1 MGRPPSPLLRLLLA
15 LLLALLSILLPPL
28 LLAGTAAGTRR
39 ALPAGPTCAASR
51 QATCGAACIP
61 VPWLC
66 DGEQQCPD
74 GMDEQCDVPCGGDPH
89 VWQCDDGQCVSSSW
103 RCDGAADC
111 LDGSDEQDCVCG
123 AKKVQCPG
131 THHCI
136 PHWEL
141 CDRHQDCENG
151 WDEEGCPQQPCLP
164 GQWQCRNRVCIMA
177 DWKCNGIDDCGD
189 SSDED
194 VCAPCP
200 PGMERCDEGKC
211 ILESLMCNDEDDCL
225 DGTDEPSTC
234 GRSCFVRNGGCA
246 ETCTD
251 THWGVQCSCGA
262 GWVLQAD
269 GQSCADVDE
278 CSLEYSPC
286 SQLCSNTLG
295 AFSCACLQGYT
306 LRHGT
311 TCEVADNATQIL
323 VAVGQDLALLDVRT
337 QAYRPLL
344 STETKP
350 RALVYDLLRETYYW
364 LTEEGELRAHLP
376 GKGTQPL
383 YADATEV
390 NSISV
395 DWFTGQLYWASSH
408 PAAIC
413 AGLSDG
419 RGYVTVLGKD
429 VAPEQL
435 TVHPAARSLYW
446 VNRGLRGRT
455 VIAAAGMDGSNR
467 QELTVVSMEEPVGL
481 SLDHVAGRLYWISE
495 YKESIETLQVD
506 GSRRHSFPAVLRSHT
521 EPLGLAVFESRFF
534 WTDGTELVSA
544 AQASPQEHA
553 VLLRAPVSAF
563 TVVHVLQQPPRDT
576 AACAPGLCSHLCLL
590 SPVHLQGY
598 KCACPEGLFLL
609 PSGKCAEL
617 SIMYASGKTI
627 SLVQVGPGAHSKR
640 LQEWQEPLHLQDV
653 DWQRSVIYGT
663 DDRGTLLRVVG
674 HPGRREAI
682 VTGLPVCSARVDI
695 GSGDLYWLACNR
707 RDIGV
712 IQASDM
718 SPHILHRARSS
729 IQHIFLDWQRG
740 SLYWLA
746 RGQPLQQLS
755 LSGGLPWDA
764 WNETWPGDL
773 PAAMDSRAFSLLW
786 SSALGLRALSLT
798 KRQAVTLAPSWS
810 HSLVA
815 AFEPY
820 LMSANRTAL
829 LLWDRRT
836 LALVLSIPAADVRGV
851 VAFVGSELQ
860 AVPPRK
866 GPALPL
872 PPPVTITT
880 RTTTSTTAA
889 RPTISTTRPTQSKT
903 TSALTTTPAPT
914 SKSTTT
920 STKTTQSTST
930 KTTPAP
936 TTARTTPTKGTTVQ
950 PAITASTTTRSLPA
964 KTTAPWPATTT
975 QHPTSPA
982 RVVPP
987 TLPLPSGPA
996 HPLTPVLHLSCPRTH
1011 VPCRDGTECVAQ
1023 EYVCDGEKDCVD
1035 GSDEDGCAQLC
1046 DTPGAFHCASI
1057 AVCVGAGERC
1067 DGVPQCPDAS
1077 DETGC
1082 WTPTQECALRCDAA
1096 TRCIPQSWLCDGH
1109 ADCLDR
1115 SDEQGCVPKECGSAE
1130 FSCRS
1135 GQCVAVVLRCDGD
1148 HDCRDGSDEEDC
1160 AVPRPLVCRA
1170 GEVACPHSGECVPE
1184 AWRCDGAADCRDG
1197 TDEQGCPLEEGLCG
1211 DHQWGCSHGHKCI
1224 PDIWRCDGES
1234 DCTDGSDEAGCQ
1246 LAPCQSH
1253 EYPCGL
1259 GTCLNVSLVCDGR
1272 HDCADGSDEGGNCS
1286 VPCQQSC
1293 AHLCYPSPKG
1303 PRCWCDRGYQLAEDG
1318 LSCTDIDE
1326 CTELGEGV
1334 CSQMCLNAPGSY
1346 SCGCL
1351 PGYLLE
1357 PDGHVCKLTGPEP
1370 MLLVAMQSE
1379 VLSYG
1384 LRSGREEVLLTADKD
1399 RVVFSLD
1406 YDLVERKIFWM
1417 DLATESIRWQDLN
1430 LGKKGTLVKGVRSDC
1445 IAVDW
1450 LGRNLYWTDGAAGQV
1465 LATRLEAAWR
1475 GTPEYTVVMDG
1486 DLDRPHSLVLQ
1497 PLTGLLYWSEV
1508 GSHPRLMEATMDGS
1522 RRHVL
1527 LAQELGWP
1535 TALALDLPTWRI
1547 FWLDEKLGSVGS
1559 ARLDGTSV
1567 KVLHLHCVRSP
1578 FAAAVCEGQLYW
1590 SDRKPWSVQQVNKTT
1605 GKNRTVVLKRRGQP
1619 HGLQVMHPAL
1629 RPMAPNPCAARGC
1642 SHLCLLS
1649 TRHTGQCRCPTGL
1662 TLAADETTCLP
1673 LRISAFALLV
1683 SPAAVTQVYLK
1694 DLPTVAGSQGLPP
1707 HQALP
1712 LAKVG
1717 HLTAVDYAV
1726 KDKSLYFA
1734 EMEGDSIG
1742 LLRLKDS
1749 GRLSWKRA
1757 VAVEGTVSSLALD
1770 WLSGNLYWIGGQP
1783 HSIHVAAPGGRW
1795 ALVLLSKGLHGAAWL
1810 ALCPRASTMCFVTAA
1825 SSRGP
1830 GATVECAAMDGT
1842 GRRAVWRR
1850 ARAPTGLA
1858 FGSAGTRLYWA
1869 DRERG
1874 TISSVELDGSRFRVV
1889 REGLH
1894 GLSLFVIGEG
1904 FLLWSTTSMNGSS
1917 KIWHSRLEQAESW
1930 WFPMEQELVA
1940 MKIYSQFSQEG
1951 TNGCAKSNGGCAQLC
1966 LPNPAGRQCR
1976 CSPGYH
1982 LMRGVACTLAL
1993 PCPAPLQVCPDLQSC
2008 ISRDQVCDG
2017 HPDCADGSDES
2028 DCPSVQV
2035 GTQVPA
2041 VAPSGMSHVDEKK
2054 PALPTAAPKPWQPSL
2069 SLSTASGPQEHEEPF
2084 LVPLSTEEVLGAV
2097 PCSSETCNLRGD
2109 CAIEAGQVTCHC
2121 ALGYRGDYCEEAEV
2135 QPVAG
2140 PIALGV
2146 AVLLLLAAAAV
2157 GALTY
2162 MRRQDRR
2169 TRTSSTASTRV
2180 LTLYHRES
2188 DPEEEDEEVEELPPK
2203 SDTFVNEA
2211 YDGKEE
2217 LPAPLRKGPSHPD
2230 TVLS

>member
-1 MGRPPSPLLRLLLA
+1 M
-15 LLLALLSILLPPL
+15 
-28 LLAGTAAGTRR
+28 
-39 ALPAGPTCAASR
+39 
-51 QATCGAACIP
+51 
-61 VPWLC
+61 PWLC
-66 DGEQQCPD
+66 DGERQCPD
-74 GMDEQCDVPCGGDPH
+74 GTDEICDAPCGGDPH
-89 VWQCDDGQCVSSSW
+89 AWQCDDGRCVSSSW

-111 LDGSDEQDCVCG
+111 PDGSDEQDCVCG
-123 AKKVQCPG
+123 AKKLQCPG

-141 CDRHQDCENG
+141 CDRHQDCEDG

-177 DWKCNGIDDCGD
+177 KWKCNGVDDCGD

-200 PGMERCDEGKC
+200 AGMVRCDEGKC

-246 ETCTD
+246 ETCAD

-286 SQLCSNTLG
+286 SQLCRNTPG
-295 AFSCACLQGYT
+295 AFSCSCLEGYT

-311 TCEVADNATQIL
+311 ICEVADNSTQLL
-323 VAVGQDLALLDVRT
+323 VAVGEDLALLDVRT

-344 STETKP
+344 STETEP

-364 LTEEGELRAHLP
+364 LTEEGELCAHHP
-376 GKGTQPL
+376 GKGAQLL
-383 YADATEV
+383 YADAGEV

-413 AGLSDG
+413 AGLGDG

-435 TVHPAARSLYW
+435 TVYPAARSMYW
-446 VNRGLRGRT
+446 VNRGQKGRT
-455 VIAAAGMDGSNR
+455 VISAAGMDGSNR
-467 QELTVVSMEEPVGL
+467 RELTVVSMEEPVGL

-506 GSRRHSFPAVLRSHT
+506 GSGRHSFPSVLRSHT

-534 WTDGTELVSA
+534 WADGTELVSA
-544 AQASPQEHA
+544 SRASPQEHA

-563 TVVHVLQQPPRDT
+563 TVLHVLQQPPRDT

-590 SPVHLQGY
+590 SPVHPRGY
-598 KCACPEGLFLL
+598 KCACPEGLYLL

-617 SIMYASGKTI
+617 SIAYSSGTAI
-627 SLVQVGPGAHSKR
+627 SLVQVGPGPRSR
-640 LQEWQEPLHLQDV
+640 RVQEWREPLHLQDV
-653 DWQRSVIYGT
+653 DWQRAVLYGT

-674 HPGRREAI
+674 HPGRRETI
-682 VTGLPVCSARVDI
+682 VTGLPVCSAHVDI
-695 GSGDLYWLACNR
+695 RSGNLYWLACNR

-712 IQASDM
+712 TQAPDM
-718 SPHILHRARSS
+718 TPHILHRARGS
-729 IQHIFLDWQRG
+729 IQHLFLDWQRG
-740 SLYWLA
+740 ALYWLA

-755 LSGGLPWDA
+755 LAGGDPRDA
-764 WNETWPGDL
+764 WNETWPGEL
-773 PAAMDSRAFSLLW
+773 PVAMDSRAFSLLW

-798 KRQAVTLAPSWS
+798 KRQAVTLAPSWP
-810 HSLVA
+810 HGLVA

-820 LMSANRTAL
+820 LVSVNKTSL

-836 LALVLSIPAADVRGV
+836 LALVLSVPAEGV
-851 VAFVGSELQ
+851 QGAVAFVDLELP
-860 AVPPRK
+860 AVPAPVPTSR

-872 PPPVTITT
+872 HPPT
-880 RTTTSTTAA
+880 TTTSRTSTTTAPRA
-889 RPTISTTRPTQSKT
+889 SPTTTSAWPPTSTTRSPPRKT
-903 TSALTTTPAPT
+903 TTVPTTTAP
-914 SKSTTT
+914 TTT
-920 STKTTQSTST
+920 SQSAPT

-936 TTARTTPTKGTTVQ
+936 ATTTTTSQPTPTTTSAPATTQTAPPRTTTSTATTSTATTARSV
-950 PAITASTTTRSLPA
+950 PA
-964 KTTAPWPATTT
+964 KPAAPRLTTTT
-975 QHPTSPA
+975 QHPTVPARVEPSVPPAQPSPA
-982 RVVPP
+982 R
-987 TLPLPSGPA
+987 
-996 HPLTPVLHLSCPRTH
+996 PLTAIPRLSCPRTH

-1023 EYVCDGEKDCVD
+1023 EYVCDGEKDCAD

-1046 DTPGAFHCASI
+1046 DTPGAFRCVSG

-1077 DETGC
+1077 DEAGC
-1082 WTPTQECALRCDAA
+1082 WSPTQDCALRCDAA
-1096 TRCIPQSWLCDGH
+1096 TRCVPESWLCDGH

-1115 SDEQGCVPKECGSAE
+1115 ADEQHCAPKECSPAE
-1130 FSCRS
+1130 FPCRS
-1135 GQCVAVVLRCDGD
+1135 GQCVAVSLRCDGD
-1148 HDCRDGSDEEDC
+1148 RDCRDGSDEEGC
-1160 AVPRPLVCRA
+1160 AVPRPLLCRA
-1170 GEVACPHSGECVPE
+1170 GEVACPHSRQCVPE
-1184 AWRCDGAADCRDG
+1184 AWRCDGAADCEDG
-1197 TDEQGCPLEEGLCG
+1197 TDEEGCPREEGLCR
-1211 DHQWGCSHGHKCI
+1211 DQQWGCSRGHECI
-1224 PDIWRCDGES
+1224 PKAWRCDGEA

-1246 LAPCQSH
+1246 PAPCPSH

-1259 GTCLNVSLVCDGR
+1259 GVCLNVSLVCSGQQ
-1272 HDCADGSDEGGNCS
+1272 DCVNGSDEGGNCS
-1286 VPCQQSC
+1286 LPCQLRCSQ
-1293 AHLCYPSPKG
+1293 LCHPSPQG
-1303 PRCWCDRGYQLAEDG
+1303 PRCWCAPGYRLAEDG
-1318 LSCTDIDE
+1318 LTCVDIDE
-1326 CTELGEGV
+1326 CTEWGERA
-1334 CSQMCLNAPGSY
+1334 CSQTCLNAPGSY

-1351 PGYLLE
+1351 AGYLLE
-1357 PDGHVCKLTGPEP
+1357 PDGHVCKLSGPEP
-1370 MLLVAMQSE
+1370 TLLVAVQSE

-1384 LRSGREEVLLTADKD
+1384 LRSGREEVLLATDKE
-1399 RVVFSLD
+1399 RIVFSLD
-1406 YDLVERKIFWM
+1406 YDPAERKVFWM
-1417 DLATESIRWQDLN
+1417 DLATESICWQGLDS
-1430 LGKKGTLVKGVRSDC
+1430 GKKGTLVKGVRSDC

-1465 LATRLEAAWR
+1465 LATRLGAAWR
-1475 GTPEYTVVMDG
+1475 GKPEYTVVLDG
-1486 DLDRPHSLVLQ
+1486 DMDQPHSLVLQ
-1497 PLTGLLYWSEV
+1497 PLAGMLYWSEV
-1508 GSHPRLMEATMDGS
+1508 GSLSRLMEATMDGS

-1527 LAQELGWP
+1527 LAQGLGWP
-1535 TALALDLPTWRI
+1535 TALALDLPASRI
-1547 FWLDEKLGSVGS
+1547 FWLDEKLSSMGS
-1559 ARLDGTSV
+1559 ARLDGTDV
-1567 KVLHLHCVRSP
+1567 KVLQLGWVRSP
-1578 FAAAVCEGQLYW
+1578 FAAAVCEGRLYW
-1590 SDRKPWSVQQVNKTT
+1590 SEGKTWSVQQVDKAT
-1605 GKNRTVVLKRRGQP
+1605 GKNRTVLLKRHGQP

-1629 RPMAPNPCAARGC
+1629 RPAAPNPCAARGC

-1649 TRHTGQCRCPTGL
+1649 ARHSGQCRCPPGL

-1673 LRISAFALLV
+1673 LHDSAFALLV
-1683 SPAAVTQVYLK
+1683 SPAAVMQVYLK
-1694 DLPTVAGSQGLPP
+1694 DLPTKATSHGLPP
-1707 HQALP
+1707 HRALP

-1717 HLTAVDYAV
+1717 RLTAVDYGV

-1734 EMEGDSIG
+1734 EVGGGSIG

-1749 GRLSWKRA
+1749 GRLSWKQA

-1783 HSIHVAAPGGRW
+1783 ATIHVAAPGGRW
-1795 ALVLLSKGLHGAAWL
+1795 ALVLLSEGLQGAAWL

-1825 SSRGP
+1825 GRRGP
-1830 GATVECAAMDGT
+1830 GAAVECAAMDGT
-1842 GRRAVWRR
+1842 GRRALWRR
-1850 ARAPTGLA
+1850 ARSPAGLA
-1858 FGSAGTRLYWA
+1858 FGGAGTRLYWA

-1874 TISSVELDGSRFRVV
+1874 AIGSIELDGSHFRLV

-1894 GLSLFVIGEG
+1894 GLSLFAIGDG
-1904 FLLWSTTSMNGSS
+1904 FLLWTTASTNGSS
-1917 KIWHSRLEQAESW
+1917 KVWHSRLEQAKSW

-1940 MKIYSQFSQEG
+1940 LRIYSQVSQEG
-1951 TNGCAKSNGGCAQLC
+1951 THGCAKSNGGCSQLC
-1966 LPNPAGRQCR
+1966 LPNPMGRQCR
-1976 CSPGYH
+1976 CSLGYRLVH
-1982 LMRGVACTLAL
+1982 EVTCVLAP
-1993 PCPAPLQVCPDLQSC
+1993 PCPAPLRACADLQSC
-2008 ISRDQVCDG
+2008 ISREQVCDG
-2017 HPDCADGSDES
+2017 HPNCADGSDES
-2028 DCPSVQV
+2028 GCPSVEPK
-2035 GTQVPA
+2035 TQVHVV
-2041 VAPSGMSHVDEKK
+2041 VAPSGTTHAGEEK
-2054 PALPTAAPKPWQPSL
+2054 PAVPSAAPVPQQSVPSL
-2069 SLSTASGPQEHEEPF
+2069 PAAPGPREHEEPF
-2084 LVPLSTEEVLGAV
+2084 LVTPNTEEVLGAV

-2109 CAIEAGQVTCHC
+2109 CAIEAGRVTCHC

-2157 GALTY
+2157 GALAY

-2169 TRTSSTASTRV
+2169 RRTSSTASTRV

-2188 DPEEEDEEVEELPPK
+2188 DPEEEDEEEEELPPK

-2217 LPAPLRKGPSHPD
+2217 LPAALRKGPPRPD
-2230 TVLS
+2230 PVFP